1 MQLETGIEGHSHWP
15 SVGDFYSVTEDL
27 EWQNQNILWR
37 QKPGEV
43 EKVRVKTC
51 IGNTTMLRM
60 QFVNRSRVLRLN
72 EIQKNNRIRTASS
85 CYDNNMLSVYKTML
99 LKVTFARKPSF
110 KTIKSIFVIKVFVL
124 TVWGVFLFCHFN
136 GTHSFV
142 LKINVI
148 ILYLTVCSVHLRK
161 LNKGSQYGSSENG
174 TVRTMTSEPQSRNI
188 PSQRLFIKPN
198 CLNPTTQPSL
208 PSREWTICS
217 TKLRVCVCE
226 HAR

>member
-85 CYDNNMLSVYKTML
+85 WYDNICYQFTKLCYW
-99 LKVTFARKPSF
+99 
-110 KTIKSIFVIKVFVL
+110 KS
-124 TVWGVFLFCHFN
+124 
-136 GTHSFV
+136 
-142 LKINVI
+142 
-148 ILYLTVCSVHLRK
+148 HLRK
-161 LNKGSQYGSSENG
+161 NPPLKPLRAFLLSKSLFWLCEVYFFFVISMEHIPMSWQSMWLFCISQSAVYIWES
-174 TVRTMTSEPQSRNI
+174 
-188 PSQRLFIKPN
+188 
-198 CLNPTTQPSL
+198 
-208 PSREWTICS
+208 
-217 TKLRVCVCE
+217 
-226 HAR
+226 